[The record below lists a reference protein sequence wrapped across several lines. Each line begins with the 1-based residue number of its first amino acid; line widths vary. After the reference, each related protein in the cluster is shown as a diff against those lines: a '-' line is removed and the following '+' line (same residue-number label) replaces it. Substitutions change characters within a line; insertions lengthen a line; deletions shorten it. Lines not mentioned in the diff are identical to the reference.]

1 MSKVPAIPD
10 DAERA
15 PYQVRGGFTL
25 HLRNKAY
32 RGGEIVDL
40 TAAEAEAR
48 RHQVEAA
55 SDQAEGGPVGT
66 GETPKK
72 GARRGA

>member
-1 MSKVPAIPD
+1 MSKAPAIPD
-10 DAERA
+10 GAERA
-15 PYQVRGGFTL
+15 PYKVRGGFTV

-32 RGGEIVDL
+32 RGGQIVDL

-55 SDQAEGGPVGT
+55 PDQAEGGPDST
-66 GETPKK
+66 GETPKN